1 MRASLLH
8 GGNRQG
14 VLAKAKETDALGIK
28 DQAPGTLFMVFGQ
41 VDLQSI
47 FVRSPSMNNTIFL
60 VEVRL
65 WPSL

>member
-8 GGNRQG
+8 AGNRHG
-14 VLAKAKETDALGIK
+14 ILAKAKEADALGIK
-28 DQAPGTLFMVFGQ
+28 YQAAGTLFMIFGQ

-47 FVRSPSMNNTIFL
+47 FVRWLSMNNTIL
-60 VEVRL
+60 LIEVCL

>member
-8 GGNRQG
+8 GGNLQG
-14 VLAKAKETDALGIK
+14 VLAKARETDALGIK
-28 DQAPGTLFMVFGQ
+28 DKAAGTLFMIFGQ

-47 FVRSPSMNNTIFL
+47 FVRCFSMNNTILL

-65 WPSL
+65 